1 MWGIKAEITPVV
13 IGALGFIKKGMEK
26 YTEKIPGA
34 ININELQ
41 KITLLGTA
49 HIPRKVLCQKQNLS
63 ALLRPR
69 TIVRTRALRSVEQVL
84 IS

>member
-34 ININELQ
+34 ININEPQ
-41 KITLLGTA
+41 K
-49 HIPRKVLCQKQNLS
+49 NNY
-63 ALLRPR
+63 
-69 TIVRTRALRSVEQVL
+69 
-84 IS
+84 